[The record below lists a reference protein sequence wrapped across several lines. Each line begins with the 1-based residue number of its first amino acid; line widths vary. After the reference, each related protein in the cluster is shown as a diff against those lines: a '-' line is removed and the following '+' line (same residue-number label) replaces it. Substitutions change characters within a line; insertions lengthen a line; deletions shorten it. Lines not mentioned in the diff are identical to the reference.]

1 MRYFAVVV
9 SSILMCGSSLTTS
22 VNAATLPELANTLN
36 TRFAVMKDVAGY
48 KAANRLPVEDLPREK
63 NVLLKAQ
70 NAARDAMLDP
80 ESIYAFVQTQMAV
93 SKNIQYRYLDRWRLL
108 PEKGWQPRP
117 LEEVRAQILE
127 LDNTILNL
135 ISRQIMTGG
144 GFGDDQDRM
153 LTQLLNDKQISALE
167 KVQLIDALR
176 KIKRL

>member
-9 SSILMCGSSLTTS
+9 SSILMCGSSLAAS
-22 VNAATLPELANTLN
+22 VNSATIPELAKALN
-36 TRFAVMKDVAGY
+36 TRFEVMKDVAGY
-48 KAANRLPVEDLPREK
+48 KAANHLPVEDLPREK
-63 NVLLKAQ
+63 NVLMKAEA
-70 NAARDAMLDP
+70 AARDVMLDP
-80 ESIYAFVQTQMAV
+80 QSIDAFVQTQMAV
-93 SKNIQYRYLDRWRLL
+93 SKNIQYRYLDRWRLQ

-117 LEEVRAQILE
+117 LAEVRAQILE

-144 GFGDDQDRM
+144 GFGDEQERI
-153 LTQLLNDKQISALE
+153 LTQLLNDKQLSVLE